1 MAKRRVRASTF
12 RQLSLTIAAVF
23 LAMPLAHAAIKAL
36 TTRDVDRASAAFR
49 ARDDALATARA
60 FVPSPPDIA
69 SLDLRTSPNDA
80 RPFPPDRLIEC
91 TYVPKAIKGTTP
103 KFDCALQ
110 DGEVIKIKYGGTPER
125 SGEVAAT
132 RLLAALGFGADHV
145 TFVEKV
151 RCFGCPPSPFLL
163 RQVLEQWW
171 MSPILDRSIDYTRS
185 RDFQWVTVERRMEGQ
200 PIEVENYSG
209 WGWYDLKRIDP
220 ARGGASRS
228 EVDALRL
235 MALFLVHWD
244 NKDDNQR
251 LVCLDARP
259 LDPGRVCRE
268 SLVILQDVGATF
280 GPTKVRYERWMR
292 APLWAD
298 RQTCQVTMES
308 MPYHGG
314 TFVPVTISEGGR
326 QLLASKLKQLSDA
339 QILALFAGARFPD
352 PKTGDVPAADLTPWV
367 EAFLAR
373 VRLIADGPPCPSQPA
388 Q

>member
-1 MAKRRVRASTF
+1 
-12 RQLSLTIAAVF
+12 
-23 LAMPLAHAAIKAL
+23 MPLAHEAIKAL
-36 TTRDVDRASAAFR
+36 SSHDVDRTSAAFR
-49 ARDDALATARA
+49 ARDDALAKAKV
-60 FVPSPPDIA
+60 FVPRPPDIA
-69 SLDLRTSPNDA
+69 SLDLRSSPSDA
-80 RPFPPDRLIEC
+80 RPFPSDRLIEC
-91 TYVPKAIKGTTP
+91 TYVPKPIKGTTP

-171 MSPILDRSIDYTRS
+171 MSPILDWSINYTHS
-185 RDFQWVTVERRMEGQ
+185 REFDWVTVERRMEGQ
-200 PIEVENYSG
+200 PIDVDDYSG
-209 WGWYDLKRIDP
+209 WGWYDLKRID
-220 ARGGASRS
+220 AAKGGASRA

-251 LVCLDARP
+251 LVCLDTWP
-259 LDPGRVCRE
+259 LGPGRVCQE
-268 SLVILQDVGATF
+268 SLVMLQDVGATF
-280 GPTKVRYERWMR
+280 GPIKVDYEPWTR

-298 RQTCQVTMES
+298 RRTCQVTMES

-314 TFVPVTISEGGR
+314 TFVPVAISEGGR
-326 QLLASKLKQLSDA
+326 QLLASKLAKVSDE
-339 QILALFAGARFPD
+339 QVLALFSGARFPD
-352 PKTGDVPAADLTPWV
+352 PKTGDVPAVDLTPWV
-367 EAFLAR
+367 QAFRAR
-373 VRLIADGPPCPSQPA
+373 VHLIADGPPCPSQPS